1 MKEVRLHIHVVT
13 GFPNLV
19 RSPLEESILRR
30 AQAKGLVR
38 IDVYDLRN
46 YTRDKHKQIDDYPY
60 GGGPGMVLKP
70 EPIFRCVREI
80 VRRCNAIRPRIILL
94 TPDGTTYTQDLAE
107 ELSRERHLVLIC
119 GHYKGVD
126 ERVREALVTDEISI
140 GDYVLSGGE
149 LPALVV
155 IDSVVRLVPGVLSDY
170 ESATTDSFSRG
181 ILDHPHY
188 TRPEV
193 FEGMR
198 VPEVLLS
205 GHHAE
210 IEKWRLEKALERTR
224 QRRPDLYERYLRRY
238 QDASESRMALRV
250 ARNGG

>member
-1 MKEVRLHIHVVT
+1 MSEVRLHIHLVT

-19 RSPLEESILRR
+19 QSPLQDSIIRR

-46 YTRDKHKQIDDYPY
+46 YTTDKHHQIDDYPY

-70 EPIFRCVREI
+70 EPIFRCVRQI
-80 VRRCNAIRPRIILL
+80 QARIHPERARVILM
-94 TPDGTTYTQDLAE
+94 TPDGATYNQRMAE
-107 ELSRERHLVLIC
+107 ELARERHLILIC

-155 IDSVVRLVPGVLSDY
+155 IDSVVRLVPGVISDY
-170 ESATTDSFSRG
+170 ESAATDSFARG

-224 QRRPDLYERYLRRY
+224 QRRPDLYEQYLASKKELEASRRG
-238 QDASESRMALRV
+238 E
-250 ARNGG
+250 

>member
-1 MKEVRLHIHVVT
+1 MTAVRLRIHLVT

-19 RSPLEESILRR
+19 QSPLQESILRR

-38 IDVYDLRN
+38 IDVYDLRR
-46 YTRDKHKQIDDYPY
+46 YTTDKHKQIDDYPY
-60 GGGPGMVLKP
+60 GGGPGMILKP
-70 EPIFRCVREI
+70 EPIFRCVRQILKE
-80 VRRCNAIRPRIILL
+80 CEPERPRVILL
-94 TPDGTTYTQDLAE
+94 TPDGVTFHQKLAE
-107 ELSRERHLVLIC
+107 ELSRERHLVLIS

-126 ERVREALVTDEISI
+126 ERVRQALVTDEISI

-149 LPALVV
+149 LPALVL
-155 IDSVVRLVPGVLSDY
+155 IDAVVRLVPGVLSDF
-170 ESATTDSFSRG
+170 ESASTDSFARG
-181 ILDHPHY
+181 LLDHPHY

-210 IEKWRLEKALERTR
+210 IEKWRLEQALERTR
-224 QRRPDLYERYLRRY
+224 LRRPDLYERYLREKACEKDLA
-238 QDASESRMALRV
+238 Q
-250 ARNGG
+250 

>member
-1 MKEVRLHIHVVT
+1 MSGVRLHIHLIT

-19 RSPLEESILRR
+19 QSPLQDSILRR
-30 AQAKGLVR
+30 AQQKNLVR
-38 IDVYDLRN
+38 IDVYDLRD
-46 YTRDKHKQIDDYPY
+46 YTTDKHRQIDDYPY

-70 EPIFRCVREI
+70 EPIFRCVRDI
-80 VRRCNAIRPRIILL
+80 LRRFKPEKPRIILL
-94 TPDGTTYTQDLAE
+94 TPDGVTYTQELAE
-107 ELSRERHLVLIC
+107 ELSREQHLILIS

-149 LPALVV
+149 LPALVI
-155 IDSVVRLVPGVLSDY
+155 IDSVVRLVPGVISDY
-170 ESATTDSFSRG
+170 ESAATDSFSRG

-210 IEKWRLEKALERTR
+210 IEKWRLSKALERTR
-224 QRRPDLYERYLRRY
+224 QRRPDLYERYLEEQKETKDERGGRA
-238 QDASESRMALRV
+238 AS
-250 ARNGG
+250 G